1 MEKIDN
7 DNSDIIHR
15 NIKIKRK
22 DDYYK
27 ALFEEIN
34 VVNLIINPETG
45 NIVDANS
52 CACEFYQYNYEE
64 ITKLKIT
71 DINILTMEQI
81 NFEMRLAR
89 EERRNHFYFK
99 HRLANGKIRDVEV
112 CSSPITIDGNQ
123 LLYSTIYD
131 RTVLK
136 NQIDSQGSE
145 EIFKNLFN
153 SMELAHSYYKILTD
167 EYGKPIDYLICEINP
182 AYESIMGVCRNE
194 VVGKKATEVFRKI
207 KESSVDWIK
216 MVGDV
221 ALTGKPISDEIFSDI
236 NNRWYSVNYYCPKPG
251 YTASVFS
258 DITLIKAKEEELKK
272 SNEKL
277 NNVINNIEAI
287 IYQIDQN
294 GNFLFSDGRG
304 LEKIGLKPGQVVG
317 ISIFDLYKD
326 YDIIIEQFK
335 KVLKGKFCRYEVE
348 VYGRVFQST
357 ITPTFDSKGKCIG
370 AIGVGIDI
378 TELKTLENEIINAKE
393 IAEKA
398 NNIKSEFIANMSHEM
413 RTPINVI
420 YSAIQLFEL
429 YLGKDSVILKEKFI
443 PHLGSMKQNCFRLL
457 RLVNNLIDTT
467 KIDAGF
473 YEPSFKQHDIVD
485 IIRRITLSVSE
496 YAKQKNIN
504 LTFSSE
510 INELSISCDIDM
522 IERIMLNLISN
533 AIKFTNDLINI
544 SISKKDENVVIT
556 VKDNGRGIEK
566 DKQDIIF
573 LRYRQGSNLFTRE
586 SEGSGIG
593 LSLSKSLIEMHEG
606 SISVNSELGKGCEF
620 IFKLPIKTQEIE
632 NLFAD
637 NSGKIDYSQRFK
649 EKLKVEFSDIY
660 K

>member
-1 MEKIDN
+1 MGNIDN

-27 ALFEEIN
+27 VLFEDIN

-52 CACEFYQYNYEE
+52 CACEFYQYSYED

-136 NQIDSQGSE
+136 NQIDPQGSE

-287 IYQIDQN
+287 IYQLIKMETFF
-294 GNFLFSDGRG
+294 FL
-304 LEKIGLKPGQVVG
+304 
-317 ISIFDLYKD
+317 
-326 YDIIIEQFK
+326 
-335 KVLKGKFCRYEVE
+335 
-348 VYGRVFQST
+348 
-357 ITPTFDSKGKCIG
+357 
-370 AIGVGIDI
+370 
-378 TELKTLENEIINAKE
+378 TEEGWRKL
-393 IAEKA
+393 
-398 NNIKSEFIANMSHEM
+398 
-413 RTPINVI
+413 
-420 YSAIQLFEL
+420 
-429 YLGKDSVILKEKFI
+429 D
-443 PHLGSMKQNCFRLL
+443 
-457 RLVNNLIDTT
+457 
-467 KIDAGF
+467 
-473 YEPSFKQHDIVD
+473 
-485 IIRRITLSVSE
+485 
-496 YAKQKNIN
+496 
-504 LTFSSE
+504 
-510 INELSISCDIDM
+510 
-522 IERIMLNLISN
+522 LNL
-533 AIKFTNDLINI
+533 
-544 SISKKDENVVIT
+544 
-556 VKDNGRGIEK
+556 
-566 DKQDIIF
+566 DK
-573 LRYRQGSNLFTRE
+573 
-586 SEGSGIG
+586 
-593 LSLSKSLIEMHEG
+593 
-606 SISVNSELGKGCEF
+606 
-620 IFKLPIKTQEIE
+620 
-632 NLFAD
+632 
-637 NSGKIDYSQRFK
+637 
-649 EKLKVEFSDIY
+649 
-660 K
+660 